1 LEFIQKIRTDLPFDS
16 AISLLAIYAKMLQSA
31 YERNTKNHLVIVTYF
46 TSQQLDRVRKRV
58 ICRKLII
65 IKTRKMASCQLGNGC
80 VIQEQITGE
89 ISQVLKRGIIHNLHH
104 MQKI

>member
-65 IKTRKMASCQLGNGC
+65 IKTRRMTPCKIGNEC
-80 VIQEQITGE
+80 IIQEQITGE
-89 ISQVLKRGIIHNLHH
+89 INQVLKRRIIYNLHH
-104 MQKI
+104 RQKI